1 MKNATLLILALL
13 LFSCQKS
20 NKAYESNYLILEGVI
35 QKNDEFQLF
44 YSRSLFKE
52 YTEKQSVKKKIVGS
66 QNVQKIKF
74 EIPKGYSP
82 LRIRLDLG
90 NNINQKKIL
99 IKGVTMLM
107 YDKKEYITKDNFKD
121 FFLCNEN
128 AEFKKES
135 GVIEFN
141 LISGSYDPYFIS
153 KNLSL

>member
-1 MKNATLLILALL
+1 MKKATLLMLALL

-20 NKAYESNYLILEGVI
+20 SEAYEGNYLILKGII

-52 YTEKQSVKKKIVGS
+52 YNEKQSVKKRIKGS
-66 QNVQKIKF
+66 PNVQKIKF
-74 EIPKGYSP
+74 EIPNGFSP

-90 NNINQKKIL
+90 NNIDQKKIV
-99 IKGVTMLM
+99 IRGMTMYM
-107 YDKKEYITKDNFKD
+107 CEKKEYISKDNFND
-121 FFLCNEN
+121 FFFCNEN

-135 GVIEFN
+135 GAIEFN